1 MTSFSFE
8 WMSKEFMHG
17 YGYGIS
23 SMNTNLKR
31 ACLYWDTFIL
41 IFKYSSIY
49 LLMGTRWESIV
60 LTDLEVASWF
70 ENVLLNFRDTTGKGR
85 YSVGRNLRVRLPLLS
100 TQCRFCYYTCLLDT
114 KDSVVRMSSQTDLHF
129 PKASHNF

>member
-1 MTSFSFE
+1 MDEQRIYAWLWLWNKFHEYKF
-8 WMSKEFMHG
+8 
-17 YGYGIS
+17 
-23 SMNTNLKR
+23 KR

-85 YSVGRNLRVRLPLLS
+85 YSVGRNLRVRLPYYQLS
-100 TQCRFCYYTCLLDT
+100 VGFVTIPVC
-114 KDSVVRMSSQTDLHF
+114 
-129 PKASHNF
+129 